1 MKSIDSIER
10 LLGQT
15 PAPSVVE
22 GPHREQLKQRL
33 LESAQSAQ
41 PRREGMRISLLSRM
55 PPTMKAAAGLM
66 LAAMLIGTG
75 WAAEKIYIKW
85 NGVSFTLESH
95 PGRSVTL
102 PNGATLNLGGH
113 TLGHEESGDI
123 SPDVQKAVETA
134 KRHHEEDNKL
144 IAEKKYKFVKTF
156 EYLSET
162 NYVYT
167 FTYADGSHT
176 TTTVQLPLEN
186 MTSWDD
192 YEQKLKEQAE
202 KIEKAVLAGNF
213 RLIDVNTIDCWIC
226 RDVDSNER
234 LNVRHAL
241 LPGYNYAHA
250 TLEAANDPKQIQEM
264 TWQQHLKAIREGKR
278 EILGTKNETV
288 YTYEAA
294 LEDGSKATF
303 TQDHPLKKL
312 EENGK

>member
-1 MKSIDSIER
+1 MKSIDPIER

-15 PAPSVVE
+15 PVPSVVE

-33 LESAQSAQ
+33 LESAQTAQ
-41 PRREGMRISLLSRM
+41 PRREPMRISLLSRM
-55 PPTMKAAAGLM
+55 SPMMKVAAGLM

-75 WAAEKIYIKW
+75 WAADKIYMKW
-85 NGVSFTLESH
+85 NGISFTLESH
-95 PGRSVTL
+95 PGQSVTL

-113 TLGHEESGDI
+113 TLGHEESGDV
-123 SPDVQKAVETA
+123 SSDVQEAVETA
-134 KRHHEEDNKL
+134 KRHHEEDNRL
-144 IAEKKYKFVKTF
+144 IAEKKYEFVKTF

-162 NYVYT
+162 NYVYN
-167 FTYADGSHT
+167 FTYADGSRT
-176 TTTVQLPLEN
+176 KTSVQLPLEDV
-186 MTSWDD
+186 TSWDD
-192 YEQKLKEQAE
+192 YDEKQKEQAE

-226 RDVDSNER
+226 RNVDSNER
-234 LNVRHAL
+234 LNVRHAR
-241 LPGYNYAHA
+241 LPGYDYAHA
-250 TLEAANDPKQIQEM
+250 TLEAAEEPKQIQEM
-264 TWQQHLKAIREGKR
+264 TWQEHLKAIRDGKR

-312 EENGK
+312 EEDGK